1 MMQNSCII
9 RALSLE
15 EFLAKHPMRHQD
27 LARLL
32 GVGIDAVSSW
42 SCGRRTPR
50 PQILTHLATI
60 DERLSANPDMRQAFV
75 KPVHRTVS

>member
-1 MMQNSCII
+1 MQSNACII

-15 EFLAKHPMRHQD
+15 EFLTKHPMSHEN

-32 GVGIDAVSSW
+32 GVGVDAVHSW
-42 SCGRRTPR
+42 SCGRRSPR

-60 DERLSANPDMRQAFV
+60 DERFVINPEMRQAFV
-75 KPVHRTVS
+75 KAVPSTAF